1 MLRIGRINSRAL
13 DGPVRLSCDN
23 REILGEIQEKYQ
35 AWYKVWCEVY
45 VPKLMTIKKGFK
57 TDRDLAVDD
66 LVYYQKK
73 ESELSSPWQMGR
85 VDQVIRGRDGIIR
98 RAIIKFKNAK
108 ENFYRVTDRSVRRLI
123 RLYSVDDP
131 DLHQDFKKIQ
141 DRIDELTGQEPG
153 LVALGLFETL
163 VPGLGAAEA
172 ELVTFSNSPV
182 FQANADSVSTP
193 RSMMP
198 SYPDVTSASR
208 CQCCCQSHCEVSIHN
223 CYGTRSLQ
231 HSFPMINCDLEGS
244 GNLGLTYEL
253 DDVIL
258 EDPDQDAHEPDS
270 ITALIMSVGQSM
282 E

>member
-1 MLRIGRINSRAL
+1 MAELAELAL
-13 DGPVRLSCDN
+13 DGPVRLSVDN

-98 RAIIKFKNAK
+98 RAIIKFKDAK
-108 ENFYRVTDRSVRRLI
+108 ENFYRETDRSVRRLI

-141 DRIDELTGQEPG
+141 DRIDELTGQQPG
-153 LVALGLFETL
+153 LVALRLVDGLL
-163 VPGLGAAEA
+163 PDLGVAEA
-172 ELVTFSNSPV
+172 ELANVANSSV
-182 FQANADSVSTP
+182 LQANDVSLPSIRSLLP
-193 RSMMP
+193 R
-198 SYPDVTSASR
+198 YPDVLCTGR

-223 CYGTRSLQ
+223 CYGTRTLQ
-231 HSFPMINCDLEGS
+231 HSFPTINCDLDE
-244 GNLGLTYEL
+244 LGTLGRTHEL
-253 DDVIL
+253 DDGSLVEPEQDML
-258 EDPDQDAHEPDS
+258 DPDN
-270 ITALIMSVGQSM
+270 ITALIMSVGKFF